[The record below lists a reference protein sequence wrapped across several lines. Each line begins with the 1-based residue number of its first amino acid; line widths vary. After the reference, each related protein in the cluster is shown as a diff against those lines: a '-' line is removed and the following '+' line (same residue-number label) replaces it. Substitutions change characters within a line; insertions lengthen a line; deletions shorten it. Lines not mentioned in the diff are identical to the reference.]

1 MKIVFWLS
9 LISIF
14 YAYLGYPI
22 LLYAINKMAGLS
34 DRLNEYENGYEPKIS
49 IIMPVFNEEAI
60 IEKKIENLRQLNYPE
75 DKFEVLIV
83 SDASTDR
90 TREIV
95 QKKLDP
101 VVKYFELPK
110 RSGKVAALNFGL
122 KEAKNEIIVFTDASI
137 MLDPDALKN
146 IIINFQDENIGCIS
160 GEDHIHESGGEGLYG
175 RYELFLRNLESKV
188 HSIVGASGS
197 FYAQRKE
204 LCSAFK
210 EGMAPDF
217 LSVLATVE
225 KGYRAVTEPS
235 AFGIMTSL
243 KSSSDEF
250 NRKVR
255 TLVRGMSAMFYKKNL
270 LNPLKY
276 GLFSFELLS
285 HKIMRWLVPFFLIS
299 LLLSN
304 LFLLDSSIYLLAFIT
319 QVIFYLLAVSS
330 MSKIINIHEK
340 IYVKV
345 PLYFIAVNAA
355 ILFAWV
361 KYLSGT
367 KQEIWNPTKRQA

>member
-1 MKIVFWLS
+1 MEIIFWAS
-9 LISIF
+9 FFGIF
-14 YAYLGYPI
+14 YAYLGYP
-22 LLYAINKMAGLS
+22 LLLFALG
-34 DRLNEYENGYEPKIS
+34 KIVVRRKRQYDPDPDYKPSVS
-49 IIMPVFNEEAI
+49 IILPVFNEE
-60 IEKKIENLRQLNYPE
+60 KVIENKIKNTILLDYPR
-75 DKFEVLIV
+75 DRFEVLII
-83 SDASTDR
+83 SDGSTDR
-90 TREIV
+90 TRQIV
-95 QKKLDP
+95 QRNLDQNI
-101 VVKYFELPK
+101 KYFELPE
-110 RSGKVAALNFGL
+110 RSGKAAALNLGL
-122 KEAKNEIIVFTDASI
+122 KKARNEIIVYSDASI
-137 MLDPDALKN
+137 MLDTHALKN
-146 IIINFQDENIGCIS
+146 IVKRFQEKNIGCIS
-160 GEDHIHESGGEGLYG
+160 GEDHIRESGGEGFYG
-175 RYELFLRNLESKV
+175 KYELWLRNLESRV

-197 FYAQRKE
+197 FYAQRRT
-204 LCSAFK
+204 LCSPFQ

-255 TLVRGMSAMFYKKNL
+255 TLIRGMAALFYKKYL
-270 LNPLKY
+270 LNPIKY

-345 PLYFIAVNAA
+345 PLYFTVVNAA
-355 ILFAWV
+355 ILYAWV
-361 KYLSGT
+361 KYLSGI
-367 KQEIWNPTKRQA
+367 KQDIWDPSRR

>member
-1 MKIVFWLS
+1 MELLFWLS
-9 LISIF
+9 LIGIF

-22 LLYAINKMAGLS
+22 ILFVIGKIKKKS
-34 DRLNEYENGYEPKIS
+34 ENVNYQVNYYPSLS
-49 IIMPVFNEEAI
+49 IIMPVHNEEKV
-60 IEKKIENLRQLNYPE
+60 IESKIKNIFSIDYPE
-75 DKFEVLIV
+75 NRFELIIV
-83 SDASTDR
+83 SDGSTDR
-90 TREIV
+90 TKEII
-95 QKKLDP
+95 LDNP
-101 VVKYFELPK
+101 HHNIKFYELPA
-110 RSGKVAALNFGL
+110 RRGKAAALNLGL
-122 KEAKNEIIVFTDASI
+122 EKSSGEIIVFTDASI
-137 MLDPDALKN
+137 MLDKEALKN
-146 IIINFQDENIGCIS
+146 IVKKFQDGRIGCVS
-160 GEDHIHESGGEGLYG
+160 GEDYIHESGGEGLYG

-197 FYAQRKE
+197 FYAQRRE
-204 LCSAFK
+204 LCNDFK

-225 KGYRAVTEPS
+225 KGYRAITEPS

-255 TLVRGMSAMFYKKNL
+255 TLVRGMSAIFYKKSL
-270 LNPLKY
+270 LNPFRY
-276 GLFSFELLS
+276 GIFSFELLS

-345 PLYFIAVNAA
+345 PLYFTAVNAA
-355 ILFAWV
+355 ILYAWV

-367 KQEIWNPTKRQA
+367 KQEIWNPTKRQT